1 MGNTFK
7 KFKSLLL
14 SIFCFTA
21 VAAADNDYLPLDEIG
36 IGDFEFSEE
45 EVNQIDMM
53 SKEKY
58 SNDIKSSY
66 NKLTGKNFEDL
77 PSSLQTVIVTDLG
90 EGLRQY

>member
-58 SNDIKSSY
+58 SSRLLSKFLYSGNSFPKILLINSIF
-66 NKLTGKNFEDL
+66 L
-77 PSSLQTVIVTDLG
+77 
-90 EGLRQY
+90 